1 MEIDRRPY
9 TLDRV
14 VRLATAAALIWG
26 LVWLLGYLSDVLIPF
41 AVALLLAYL
50 INPLVIVIQ
59 KRIKRRVPAVF
70 VSLLI
75 VFTVASLAVIII
87 APMIVGEITHMG
99 KVASDV
105 INNSAVADRAA
116 KALPPDIWKAIK
128 DLLARQE
135 TQDFLKTSNFVG
147 LVQSGLKKI
156 MPGLWGLITGT
167 TNLLLGIFGLS
178 FILLYLIFLLLDY
191 QRVREGWK
199 NLLMPHHR
207 DTIVSFVTDFDRA
220 MHRYFRGQAA
230 VAAIVGVLHAI
241 GFSLV
246 GLPLGILLGL
256 MVGVFNMVPYLQLLT
271 LPPALILA
279 VVHAVDVGGSIWLYI
294 GLTLLVFAV
303 VQLIQDGFLVPR
315 IMGDIT
321 GLSPAIILLSLSIWG
336 KLLGML
342 GLLLALPVTALLW
355 AYYQRYLAGT
365 PLKDVAK
372 NASAPADD
380 TAG

>member
-1 MEIDRRPY
+1 MANEQRPY

-14 VRLATAAALIWG
+14 VRIGIAAGLLWG

-50 INPLVIVIQ
+50 INPLVILIQ
-59 KRIKRRVPAVF
+59 KKIPRRVPAVF
-70 VSLLI
+70 ISLII
-75 VFTVASLAVIII
+75 VFSVAVLLVVII
-87 APMIVGEITHMG
+87 APMIVGEIKHMG

-105 INNSAVADRAA
+105 VNNSAVAERAA

-128 DLLARQE
+128 NLLSRQE
-135 TQDFLKTSNFVG
+135 IQDFFKTSNFIG
-147 LVQSGLKKI
+147 LVQNILKKI
-156 MPGLWGLITGT
+156 MPGLWGIITGT
-167 TNLLLGIFGLS
+167 TNFLLGILGLS

-191 QRVREGWK
+191 HRVREGWK
-199 NLLMPHHR
+199 NLIPPDHR
-207 DTIVSFVTDFDRA
+207 DTVVAFVTDFDRA

-230 VAAIVGVLHAI
+230 VASIVGVLHAI

-246 GLPLGILLGL
+246 GLPLGILLGIA
-256 MVGVFNMVPYLQLLT
+256 VGVFNMVPYLQLLAI
-271 LPPALILA
+271 PPALILA
-279 VVHAVDVGGSIWLYI
+279 VVHAVEVGGSIWLYI

-321 GLSPAIILLSLSIWG
+321 GLSPAIILLSLSVWG

-342 GLLLALPVTALLW
+342 GLLI
-355 AYYQRYLAGT
+355 
-365 PLKDVAK
+365 
-372 NASAPADD
+372 
-380 TAG
+380 